1 MGQLRKVVALGCL
14 TYILYGLISW
24 FQLGV
29 FLPPL
34 PVKPY
39 LFLGFAVFGLVFA
52 VRTGIKALNL
62 SFYLWLIFISVINQ
76 SFLELLLST
85 SQLISFQESVEVLFQ
100 LIAVVLFIVFNTFL
114 IISLQRVKVIFF
126 VYFFIL
132 ISLVIMIF
140 VIPGYVGLE
149 ESMIVMAT
157 LYFLSSRFAVDKLN
171 DSAESTVILFTG
183 VALIELVEMIALSQ

>member
-157 LYFLSSRFAVDKLN
+157 LYFLSSRFDVDKLN